1 MGTWF
6 LATALSETVAMRIGR
21 IAAIDTSGG
30 EIGDIATAVATYNDL
45 WMFLL
50 YLGVSFGVLML
61 VISPLL
67 RRWMH
72 GIH

>member
-1 MGTWF
+1 
-6 LATALSETVAMRIGR
+6 MRIGR

-30 EIGDIATAVATYNDL
+30 ELGDLSTAVATYNEL

-50 YLGVSFGVLML
+50 YLGVGFGVFML
-61 VISPLL
+61 LISPLL